1 MLLTILCVAGAGR
14 RSKYEYGAAPN
25 QGLLSAPQRTLGCRW
40 YNSGYYAPGLHH
52 VNWALNS
59 KLYLC
64 WDLRNGLVL
73 LPGFNL
79 FTRPL
84 LQDWSQ
90 GKYKVLS
97 WSWYNAFKWDVKRQ
111 NPVKVKVKVWIQNT
125 QWWSP
130 SLTLLRLGQARVTV
144 SQSGTVAV

>member
-59 KLYLC
+59 KLYSRCRAEICVMELFC
-64 WDLRNGLVL
+64 FLGLIS
-73 LPGFNL
+73 LPGHCSRSGHRVNL
-79 FTRPL
+79 QSTLPVL
-84 LQDWSQ
+84 VQCIQMGCKKAEPSKSLDT
-90 GKYKVLS
+90 KY
-97 WSWYNAFKWDVKRQ
+97 AM
-111 NPVKVKVKVWIQNT
+111 II
-125 QWWSP
+125 
-130 SLTLLRLGQARVTV
+130 TLLRLGQARVTV
-144 SQSGTVAV
+144 SQSATVAV